1 MKTRKQ
7 GRTLAL
13 IVGAMN
19 CPWLLVAVAVA
30 AMPLALLT
38 GLLYMRAIIGQ

>member
-19 CPWLLVAVAVA
+19 CPWLLVAVA